1 MNAAFQRLAEVGD
14 DRIDAQTKE
23 WRSKVRELSYD
34 IQDCADRFRLLH
46 SSDEAKLNFVRRM
59 ARKVRRL
66 WVEDP
71 EISREIRELK
81 ARAMEKERRDRY
93 DIGLSLS
100 TTTQPAP
107 PGPGLDPRALAFY
120 EEARD
125 LVGIDGPRDQI
136 IGWLGSE
143 EEQLKVVSIFG
154 VGGQGKTTL
163 AMEVYRKA
171 QEHFDCRASVS
182 VSRTL
187 DINRI
192 LRDILFQTNMS
203 AYERSERWEA
213 EQLIRATREYLMDKR

>member
-1 MNAAFQRLAEVGD
+1 MAEAMVSAATGVVSSAASSLTTLLVSEYKLAGDVRRGVRFMRDELSSMNAAFQRLAEVGD

-81 ARAMEKERRDRY
+81 ARVMEEKERRDRY

-154 VGGQGKTTL
+154 VRSGEDDPCHGGVPQ
-163 AMEVYRKA
+163 
-171 QEHFDCRASVS
+171 S
-182 VSRTL
+182 SRTL
-187 DINRI
+187 
-192 LRDILFQTNMS
+192 
-203 AYERSERWEA
+203 
-213 EQLIRATREYLMDKR
+213 